1 MNLLIYSQKI
11 TPRITYVFKHICTR
25 ILGIEI
31 GFTSQIEEFIAYSDA
46 KLSYGKKPMGNEFF
60 VQSYGLLNQQ
70 GFDDIEITVKEW
82 EETKCFFSAG
92 IVSKLPFDIFSA
104 SFYLLSRY
112 EEYLPHVKDEKGRF
126 LATESIAFKNEFL
139 QEPVVDI
146 WAYKFKNILAEA
158 FSQLVFSSRKITY
171 HTVINASQP
180 FIYRNKG
187 FLRSFSGIIK
197 DLSKL
202 KFKAIFHR
210 FGSLL
215 GFKTDPYTTFDW
227 LINLIKSKKSKI
239 TVFFIIGESVNFE
252 EGMNSNRNAFKLLV
266 KNIADYMQVG
276 ILFSKKYLLEVNE
289 LKVEKEKIEAITN
302 RNLISSMNEEYLVNL
317 PDNYRNLIELEIE
330 KDFTMVYENLI
341 GFRASTCTPFLF
353 YDLDYEIVTPLLIQP
368 ISLTT
373 KGLNNISVSQ
383 RNAAIIKIEGSVK
396 QVNGMFSVIFNNN
409 DFMEINNDSNWKSV
423 LLNLTNNE

>member
-31 GFTSQIEEFIAYSDA
+31 GFTSQIEEFIAYSGA

-60 VQSYGLLNQQ
+60 VQSYGLLTQQ

-92 IVSKLPFDIFSA
+92 IASQLPFDIFSA

-139 QEPVVDI
+139 QKPVVDI
-146 WAYKFKNILAEA
+146 WAYKFKNILADA
-158 FSQLVFSSRKITY
+158 FPQLVFLSRKITY

-180 FIYRNKG
+180 FIYRHKG

-202 KFKAIFHR
+202 KFKAVFYR

-215 GFKTDPYTTFDW
+215 GFKADPYTTFDW
-227 LINLIKSKKSKI
+227 LINLLKIKKFKI

-317 PDNYRNLIELEIE
+317 PDNYRSLIELEIE
-330 KDFTMVYENLI
+330 KDFTMVYENVI

-373 KGLNNISVSQ
+373 RGLKGVSVSE
-383 RNAAIIKIEGSVK
+383 RDEAIIKIERSVK
-396 QVNGMFSVIFNNN
+396 QVNGIFSMIFNNN

>member
-1 MNLLIYSQKI
+1 MSLLIYSQKI

-31 GFTSQIEEFIAYSDA
+31 GFTSQIEEFIAYSGP

-82 EETKCFFSAG
+82 EGTKCFFSAG
-92 IVSKLPFDIFSA
+92 TVSKLPFDIFSA

-126 LATESIAFKNEFL
+126 LATESIAFKSKFL

-146 WAYKFKNILAEA
+146 WAYKFKSLLVVT
-158 FSQLVFSSRKITY
+158 FPQLVFPSRKMKY
-171 HTVINASQP
+171 HTIINANQP
-180 FIYRNKG
+180 FIYKHKG
-187 FLRSFSGIIK
+187 FLRSFFGFIK

-202 KFKAIFHR
+202 KFKAVFHR
-210 FGSLL
+210 IGSLL
-215 GFKTDPYTTFDW
+215 GLKNDPYSTFEW
-227 LINLIKSKKSKI
+227 MINSLKNKKSKV
-239 TVFFIIGESVNFE
+239 TVFFMIGESINFE

-266 KNIADYMQVG
+266 KNIADYVQVG
-276 ILFSKKYLLEVNE
+276 LLFSKGSLVEINH
-289 LKVEKEKIEAITN
+289 LKEEKEKIEVITN
-302 RNLISSMNEEYLVNL
+302 RSLISSMNEEYLVNL

-330 KDFTMVYENLI
+330 KDFTMVYENEI

-368 ISLTT
+368 IALTT
-373 KGLNNISVSQ
+373 KGLKMASISE
-383 RNAAIIKIEGSVK
+383 RNDAINKIKRSVE
-396 QVNGMFSVIFNNN
+396 QVNGMFSMIFNNYN
-409 DFMEINNDSNWKSV
+409 FMEINEKINWKSV
-423 LLNLTNNE
+423 LLNLTGNE